1 MTPKSVINQESILK
15 FLKKR
20 TARPVKFR
28 EIADSLRF
36 TKKEYK
42 TLKRILRSLIKSGE
56 IIRTKAG
63 HYGLLEKMN
72 LVTGT
77 FDAHKDGYGFVVSE
91 KSGEQDVF
99 IPPRRT
105 MGAMSGDRIVAR
117 IENPLKRDGSI
128 IKILERTQ
136 KKIIGELCKER
147 NSYYVK
153 PKSRKVPYYILISPN
168 NIGKAVIGDM
178 VKAEIIVFPSTAT
191 PPEGKILKILPQIV
205 EPSQEIE
212 LIIEE
217 FSLPNKFPASVLAET
232 MGLKEAGSQFR
243 NRVDCR
249 KLPTVTIDGETAKDF
264 DDAISISKSESGFIL
279 YVHIADVSYYVPWD
293 SALDLE
299 ARKRGTSVYF
309 PGSVVP
315 MLPEKLSNN
324 LCSLVPQKDRLTF
337 TVEIHFDHTG
347 QILKKNF
354 YQSIICSDERMTYT
368 SVKNILV
375 DKDKHELSRYDR
387 LVDSLEM
394 MEELSGLLR
403 KQRIKR
409 GSLDFDLPEPE
420 VLLDI
425 QGRPEAIIKSE
436 RNLAHMIIEDFMIS
450 ANEAVAS
457 YLEESG
463 IPSIYRVHEKPDL
476 AKLDEL
482 KPVFRAFGFNIQQS
496 GTRAFH
502 SILMKIKGTSE
513 ESFLNIL
520 LLRSLRQAKYI
531 TENIMHFGLASK
543 CYTHFTSPIRR
554 YPDLVIHR
562 ILKDAISKNK
572 MTGKKKDHLK
582 KILPDIA
589 SNSSKCERTADE
601 AEREIINAMRIWFM
615 KDKVGDEYEGTVTH
629 ITPHGLKVQLKD
641 FFIEG
646 FLHVSSMTD
655 DYYRFDEKKYRLT
668 GRRRRKT
675 FGIGQKINIRVD
687 RVDLEEKEIILG
699 LA

>member
-20 TARPVKFR
+20 AARPVKFS

-77 FDAHKDGYGFVVSE
+77 FDAHRDGYGFVVSE

-117 IENPLKRDGSI
+117 IESPFKRDGSI

-153 PKSRKVPYYILISPN
+153 PKSKKVPYYILVIPE
-168 NIGKAVIGDM
+168 NIGKAVVGDM
-178 VKAEIIVFPSTAT
+178 VTVEITAFPSTAT

-205 EPSQEIE
+205 EPSQEID

-232 MGLKEAGSQFR
+232 RGLKKAGSQFR
-243 NRVDCR
+243 NRIDCR
-249 KLPTVTIDGETAKDF
+249 KLLTVTIDGETAKDF
-264 DDAISISKSESGFIL
+264 DDAISISRSEGGFIL

-337 TVEIHFDHTG
+337 TVEIHFDQTG

-375 DKDKHELSRYDR
+375 DKDKHELSRYAR
-387 LVDSLEM
+387 LVYSLEM

-436 RNLAHMIIEDFMIS
+436 RNLAHLIIEDFMIS

-463 IPSIYRVHEKPDL
+463 IPSIYRVHEKPDP

-482 KPVFRAFGFNIQQS
+482 KPVFRAFGFKMQQS

-513 ESFLNIL
+513 ESFLNVL
-520 LLRSLRQAKYI
+520 LLRSLRQAKYF

-601 AEREIINAMRIWFM
+601 AEREIINAMRVWFM
-615 KDKVGDEYEGTVTH
+615 KDRVGDEYEGTVTH
-629 ITPHGLKVQLKD
+629 ITSHGLKVQLKD
-641 FFIEG
+641 FFVEG

-687 RVDLEEKEIILG
+687 RVNLEEKEIILG
-699 LA
+699 LI

>member
-1 MTPKSVINQESILK
+1 LVIPE
-15 FLKKR
+15 
-20 TARPVKFR
+20 
-28 EIADSLRF
+28 
-36 TKKEYK
+36 
-42 TLKRILRSLIKSGE
+42 
-56 IIRTKAG
+56 
-63 HYGLLEKMN
+63 
-72 LVTGT
+72 
-77 FDAHKDGYGFVVSE
+77 
-91 KSGEQDVF
+91 
-99 IPPRRT
+99 
-105 MGAMSGDRIVAR
+105 
-117 IENPLKRDGSI
+117 
-128 IKILERTQ
+128 
-136 KKIIGELCKER
+136 
-147 NSYYVK
+147 
-153 PKSRKVPYYILISPN
+153 
-168 NIGKAVIGDM
+168 NIGKAVVGDM
-178 VKAEIIVFPSTAT
+178 VTVEITAFPSTAT

-205 EPSQEIE
+205 EPSQEID

-232 MGLKEAGSQFR
+232 RGLKKAGSQFR
-243 NRVDCR
+243 NRIDCR
-249 KLPTVTIDGETAKDF
+249 KLLTVTIDGETAKDF
-264 DDAISISKSESGFIL
+264 DDAISISRSEGGFIL

-337 TVEIHFDHTG
+337 TVEIHFDQTG

-375 DKDKHELSRYDR
+375 DKDKHELSRYAR

-436 RNLAHMIIEDFMIS
+436 RNLAHLIIEDFMIS

-463 IPSIYRVHEKPDL
+463 IPSIYRVHEKPDP

-482 KPVFRAFGFNIQQS
+482 KPVFRAFGFKMQQS

-513 ESFLNIL
+513 ESFLNVL
-520 LLRSLRQAKYI
+520 LLRSLRQAKYF

-601 AEREIINAMRIWFM
+601 AEREIINAMRVWFM
-615 KDKVGDEYEGTVTH
+615 KDRVGDEYEGTVTH
-629 ITPHGLKVQLKD
+629 ITSHGLKVQLKD
-641 FFIEG
+641 FFVEG

-687 RVDLEEKEIILG
+687 RVNLEEKEIILG
-699 LA
+699 LI

>member
-1 MTPKSVINQESILK
+1 
-15 FLKKR
+15 
-20 TARPVKFR
+20 
-28 EIADSLRF
+28 
-36 TKKEYK
+36 
-42 TLKRILRSLIKSGE
+42 
-56 IIRTKAG
+56 
-63 HYGLLEKMN
+63 
-72 LVTGT
+72 
-77 FDAHKDGYGFVVSE
+77 
-91 KSGEQDVF
+91 
-99 IPPRRT
+99 
-105 MGAMSGDRIVAR
+105 
-117 IENPLKRDGSI
+117 
-128 IKILERTQ
+128 
-136 KKIIGELCKER
+136 
-147 NSYYVK
+147 
-153 PKSRKVPYYILISPN
+153 LISPG
-168 NIGKAVIGDM
+168 NIGKAVVGDL
-178 VKAEIIVFPSTAT
+178 VKAEITAFPSTAT
-191 PPEGKILKILPQIV
+191 PPEGKILKVLPQIV
-205 EPSQEIE
+205 EPSQEVD

-217 FSLPNKFPASVLAET
+217 FSLPNKFPASVLSET
-232 MGLKEAGSQFR
+232 RGLKEAGGQLR

-249 KLPTVTIDGETAKDF
+249 KLLTVTIDGETAKDF
-264 DDAISISKSESGFIL
+264 DDAISISRSERGFIL

-337 TVEIHFDHTG
+337 TVEIHFDQTG
-347 QILKKNF
+347 HILKKDF

-375 DKDKHELSRYDR
+375 DKDKHELSRYAR

-457 YLEESG
+457 YLEESVT
-463 IPSIYRVHEKPDL
+463 PSIYRVHEKPDP

-482 KPVFRAFGFNIQQS
+482 KPVFSAFGIKMQQS
-496 GTRAFH
+496 GTRTFH

-572 MTGKKKDHLK
+572 MTENKKDHLK

-601 AEREIINAMRIWFM
+601 AEREIINAMRVWFM
-615 KDKVGDEYEGTVTH
+615 KDRVGDEYEGTVTH
-629 ITPHGLKVQLKD
+629 ITSHGLKVQLKD
-641 FFIEG
+641 FFVEG

-687 RVDLEEKEIILG
+687 RVNLEEKEIILG
-699 LA
+699 LI

>member
-1 MTPKSVINQESILK
+1 MTPKSVINQELILK

-20 TARPVKFR
+20 TARPVKFS

-56 IIRTKAG
+56 IIKTKAG

-77 FDAHKDGYGFVVSE
+77 FDAHRDGYGFVVSE

-153 PKSRKVPYYILISPN
+153 PKSRKVPYYILISPR
-168 NIGKAVIGDM
+168 NIGKAVVGDL
-178 VKAEIIVFPSTAT
+178 VTAEITVFPSTAT

-205 EPSQEIE
+205 EPSQEID

-217 FSLPNKFPASVLAET
+217 FSIPNKFPPSVLAET
-232 MGLKEAGSQFR
+232 RGLKEAGSQFR

-264 DDAISISKSESGFIL
+264 DDAISISRSEHGFIL

-315 MLPEKLSNN
+315 MLPQKLSNN

-337 TVEIHFDHTG
+337 TVEIHFDQTG
-347 QILKKNF
+347 QILKKRF

-375 DKDKHELSRYDR
+375 DKDKYELSRYAR

-394 MEELSGLLR
+394 MEELAGLLR

-457 YLEESG
+457 FLEESG
-463 IPSIYRVHEKPDL
+463 TPSIYRVHEKPDT

-502 SILMKIKGTSE
+502 SILMKIKGASE

-520 LLRSLRQAKYI
+520 LLRSLRQAKYL
-531 TENIMHFGLASK
+531 TDNIRHFGLASK

-572 MTGKKKDHLK
+572 MAEKKKDHLK

-601 AEREIINAMRIWFM
+601 AEREIINAMRVWFM
-615 KDKVGDEYEGTVTH
+615 KDRVGDEYEGTVTH

-641 FFIEG
+641 FFVEG